1 VLSNQKPIRRRPM
14 KKAMA
19 EQAQQR
25 SPPHILAD
33 EHFKEAFNPP
43 EFMADYR
50 VPDAFLRRL
59 SIIMRIAKC

>member
-19 EQAQQR
+19 EQAQKR

-33 EHFKEAFNPP
+33 GHFYGGF
-43 EFMADYR
+43 
-50 VPDAFLRRL
+50 
-59 SIIMRIAKC
+59 